1 MRLFYTLAAV
11 ILASTA
17 SNVLGVPP
25 ELTGKQQKLAAEF
38 AAKFEALEKQN
49 AHAISGSDGWLFL
62 AADLR
67 FLSVG
72 RFWGDVAPKVSRAQK
87 PEQADPLPAILD
99 FRDQLKQRGIEL
111 LLVPVPPKPAIYA
124 DKILP
129 DINPSTDNPA
139 PYLHQFYE
147 ELRSRG
153 VEVLDLEPLFLE
165 RREGKHGPVF
175 CRTDTHWSG
184 AGCVLA
190 GRAIAERIRHTIS
203 LAPGANQYI
212 AEWKPIDIKGDLVG
226 LLPADIPKPGSEPLD
241 VRTVVVKSTGKGVQA
256 DPNSPVLL
264 LGDSHT
270 LVYHEFHAEGAGLID
285 QMADNFGF
293 APDLIGTRGSGAT
306 AVRTGLYRR
315 SHRDPEYLA
324 KKKMIIWCFAAREFT
339 EADEW
344 TQLPVAP

>member
-1 MRLFYTLAAV
+1 MRLFYTLAV
-11 ILASTA
+11 FILASA
-17 SNVLGVPP
+17 AANVLEVSP

-38 AAKFEALEKQN
+38 AAKFQALEKQN
-49 AHAISGSDGWLFL
+49 AHAISGPDGWLFL

-87 PEQADPLPAILD
+87 PEQADPLPAIID
-99 FRDQLKQRGIEL
+99 FRDQLKQHGIEL

-124 DKILP
+124 DKILANIDP
-129 DINPSTDNPA
+129 RLCNPA
-139 PYLHQFYE
+139 PYLHQFYD

-165 RREGKHGPVF
+165 RREGEHGPVF

-190 GRAIAERIRHTIS
+190 AQAIVGKIRHTIG
-203 LAPGANQYI
+203 LAPGANQYV
-212 AEWKPIDIKGDLVG
+212 AEWKSIEIKGDLAS
-226 LLPADIPKPGSEPLD
+226 LLPADIAKPGEERVD
-241 VRTVVVKSTGKGVQA
+241 VRTVLVQSTGKAVQA
-256 DPNSPVLL
+256 DPDGPVLV

-285 QMADNFGF
+285 QMADSFGF

-306 AVRTGLYRR
+306 AARVGLYRR
-315 SHRDPEYLA
+315 SHRDPRYLA
-324 KKKMIIWCFAAREFT
+324 KKKIIVWCFAAREFI
-339 EADEW
+339 EADGW
-344 TQLPVAP
+344 PKLPVAP

>member
-1 MRLFYTLAAV
+1 MRLFYALAV
-11 ILASTA
+11 FVLASEA
-17 SNVLGVPP
+17 ANALGVSPA
-25 ELTGKQQKLAAEF
+25 LTGKQQRLADEL
-38 AAKFEALEKQN
+38 AAKFQALEKRN
-49 AHAISGSDGWLFL
+49 AHAISGADGWLFL

-72 RFWGDVAPKVSRAQK
+72 RFWGDVAPKVSRAQR
-87 PEQADPLPAILD
+87 PEQADPLPAIID

-111 LLVPVPPKPAIYA
+111 LLVPVPPKLAIYA
-124 DKILP
+124 DKILR
-129 DINPSTDNPA
+129 DFDPSTDNPA
-139 PYLHQFYE
+139 PYLHRFYD

-153 VEVLDLEPLFLE
+153 AEVLDLEPLFLE
-165 RREGKHGPVF
+165 KREGEHGPLF

-190 GRAIAERIRHTIS
+190 ARAIVERIRHTIS
-203 LAPGANQYI
+203 LAPGANQYA
-212 AEWKPIDIKGDLVG
+212 AEWKPIEIKGDLAG
-226 LLPADIPKPGSEPLD
+226 LLPADIPKPGGERID
-241 VRTVVVKSTGKGVQA
+241 VRTVVVKSTGKAVQT
-256 DPNSPVLL
+256 DPSSPVLL

-285 QMADNFGF
+285 QMADSFGF

-315 SHRDPEYLA
+315 SRRDPEYLA

-339 EADEW
+339 EADGW
-344 TQLPVAP
+344 PKLPVAP

>member
-1 MRLFYTLAAV
+1 MRLFYALAV
-11 ILASTA
+11 FVLASEA
-17 SNVLGVPP
+17 ANALGVSP
-25 ELTGKQQKLAAEF
+25 ELTGKQQRLADVF
-38 AAKFEALEKQN
+38 AAKFQALEKQN
-49 AHAISGSDGWLFL
+49 AHAIFGADGWLFL

-67 FLSVG
+67 FLFVG

-87 PEQADPLPAILD
+87 PEQADPLPAIIN

-129 DINPSTDNPA
+129 DFDPSTDNPA
-139 PYLHQFYE
+139 PYLHQFYD

-153 VEVLDLEPLFLE
+153 ADVLDLEPLFLE
-165 RREGKHGPVF
+165 KREGEHGPLF

-190 GRAIAERIRHTIS
+190 ARAIVERIRHTIS
-203 LAPGANQYI
+203 LAPGANQYT
-212 AEWKPIDIKGDLVG
+212 AEWKPIEIKGDLAG
-226 LLPADIPKPGSEPLD
+226 LLPADIPKPGGERID
-241 VRTVVVKSTGKGVQA
+241 VRTVVVKSTGKAVQTN
-256 DPNSPVLL
+256 PNSPVLL

-285 QMADNFGF
+285 QMADSFGF

-306 AVRTGLYRR
+306 AVRTALYRR
-315 SHRDPEYLA
+315 SRRDPEYLA

>member
-1 MRLFYTLAAV
+1 MRLFYALAGF
-11 ILASTA
+11 ILASIAA
-17 SNVLGVPP
+17 SARGVSP
-25 ELTGKQQKLAAEF
+25 ELTAKQQKLAAEF
-38 AAKFEALEKQN
+38 AAKFQTLEKQN
-49 AHAISGSDGWLFL
+49 AHAISGTDGWLFL

-87 PEQADPLPAILD
+87 PEHADPLPAILD

-129 DINPSTDNPA
+129 DIDPRLDNPA
-139 PYLHQFYE
+139 PYLHQFYD
-147 ELRSRG
+147 ELRSRR

-165 RREGKHGPVF
+165 KNEGEHGPFF

-184 AGCVLA
+184 AGCVSA
-190 GRAIAERIRHTIS
+190 ARAIVERIRHTIS
-203 LAPGANQYI
+203 LAPGANQCA
-212 AEWKPIDIKGDLVG
+212 AEWKPIEIKGDLAG
-226 LLPADIPKPGSEPLD
+226 LLPADIRKPASERID
-241 VRTVVVKSTGKGVQA
+241 VRTVVVKSTGKAVQA
-256 DPNSPVLL
+256 DPSSPILL

-285 QMADNFGF
+285 QIADSFGF

-306 AVRTGLYRR
+306 AVRMGLYRR
-315 SHRDPEYLA
+315 SRRDPAYLA

-344 TQLPVAP
+344 ARLPVAP

>member
-1 MRLFYTLAAV
+1 MRLFYVLAGF
-11 ILASTA
+11 ILASIAA
-17 SNVLGVPP
+17 SARGVSP
-25 ELTGKQQKLAAEF
+25 ELTAKQQRLAAEF
-38 AAKFEALEKQN
+38 AAKFQTLEKQN
-49 AHAISGSDGWLFL
+49 AHAVSGTDGWLFL

-72 RFWGDVAPKVSRAQK
+72 RFWGDVAAKVSRAQK
-87 PEQADPLPAILD
+87 PEHADPLPAILD
-99 FRDQLKQRGIEL
+99 FRDQLKQRGIDL

-124 DKILP
+124 DKIFP
-129 DINPSTDNPA
+129 DIDPRLDNPA
-139 PYLHQFYE
+139 PYLRQFYD

-153 VEVLDLEPLFLE
+153 LEVLDLEPLFLE
-165 RREGKHGPVF
+165 KREDEHGPVF

-190 GRAIAERIRHTIS
+190 ARAIVERIRHTIS
-203 LAPGANQYI
+203 LTPGANQYT
-212 AEWKPIDIKGDLVG
+212 AEWKPIEIKGDLAG
-226 LLPADIPKPGSEPLD
+226 LLPADIPKPAGERID
-241 VRTVVVKSTGKGVQA
+241 VRTVVVKSTGKAVQA
-256 DPNSPVLL
+256 DPSSPVLL

-285 QMADNFGF
+285 QMADSFGF

-315 SHRDPEYLA
+315 SRRDPEYLA

-339 EADEW
+339 EADGW
-344 TQLPVAP
+344 PKLPVAP

>member
-1 MRLFYTLAAV
+1 MRLFYVLAVFA
-11 ILASTA
+11 LASVA
-17 SNVLGVPP
+17 AIALGVPP
-25 ELTGKQQKLAAEF
+25 ELMGKQENLIAEF
-38 AAKFEALEKQN
+38 GAKFQTLEKQN
-49 AHAISGSDGWLFL
+49 AHALSGADGWLFL

-72 RFWGDVAPKVSRAQK
+72 RFWGGEAQKVSRAQK
-87 PEQADPLPAILD
+87 PEHADPLPAILH
-99 FRDQLKQRGIEL
+99 FRAQLKQRGIEL
-111 LLVPVPPKPAIYA
+111 LLVPVPPKPVIYA

-129 DINPSTDNPA
+129 DIDPRLDNPA
-139 PYLHQFYE
+139 PYLHQFYD

-165 RREGKHGPVF
+165 KREDEHGPLF

-190 GRAIAERIRHTIS
+190 ARAIVERIHDTIS
-203 LAPGANQYI
+203 SSGENQYT
-212 AEWKPIDIKGDLVG
+212 AEWKPTEIKGDLVG
-226 LLPADIPKPGSEPLD
+226 LLPAAIPKPAGERID
-241 VRTVVVKSTGKGVQA
+241 VRTVVVKSTGKAVQA
-256 DPNSPVLL
+256 DPSSPVLL

-285 QMADNFGF
+285 QLADSFGF

-306 AVRTGLYRR
+306 AVRTELYRR
-315 SHRDPEYLA
+315 SRRVPGYLE
-324 KKKMIIWCFAAREFT
+324 KKKIIIWCFAAREFT

-344 TQLPVAP
+344 AQLPIAP